1 MWNTNRNDKKLKGRC
16 RMIKKKMN
24 IYNDESETA
33 MAFSLFFI
41 SIRQVQDGKRNRKD
55 ISRKKKKNQ
64 HE

>member
-1 MWNTNRNDKKLKGRC
+1 
-16 RMIKKKMN
+16 MIKKKMN

-55 ISRKKKKNQ
+55 ISRKKKKINMNKCGKSSVKENV
-64 HE
+64 HLR

>member
-1 MWNTNRNDKKLKGRC
+1 
-16 RMIKKKMN
+16 MIKKKMN

-55 ISRKKKKNQ
+55 ISRKKKINMNKCGKSSVKENV
-64 HE
+64 HLR

>member
-1 MWNTNRNDKKLKGRC
+1 
-16 RMIKKKMN
+16 MIKKKMN

-55 ISRKKKKNQ
+55 ISRKKKKKST
-64 HE
+64 